1 MGKMSI
7 GPLGEGKSVG
17 RSGMSRSI
25 APDNIRMAL
34 GRLQAFV
41 TGDVSVLTILA
52 VYSGRFALLS
62 GLKNEEIG
70 LFWPM
75 KHSAGSV
82 RMACRAQVERG
93 AWCIDPR

>member
-17 RSGMSRSI
+17 RGGMSRSI
-25 APDNIRMAL
+25 AADNIRMAL
-34 GRLQAFV
+34 AWLRALV
-41 TGDVSVLTILA
+41 TGDVSALTILA

-62 GLKNEEIG
+62 GLKNGEIG

-75 KHSAGSV
+75 KHPSGSV
-82 RMACRAQVERG
+82 RMACRGRWKEVQRV
-93 AWCIDPR
+93 